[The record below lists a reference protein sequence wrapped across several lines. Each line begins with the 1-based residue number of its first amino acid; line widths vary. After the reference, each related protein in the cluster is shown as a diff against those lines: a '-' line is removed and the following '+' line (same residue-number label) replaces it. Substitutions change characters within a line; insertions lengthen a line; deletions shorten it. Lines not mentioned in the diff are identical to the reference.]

1 MVKYCYASKELLRER
16 RRNILRINKE
26 RVVQQFYD
34 LIAIPCPSTQER
46 QVADYLIRE
55 MEALGGT
62 VTEDNA
68 AAALQGTTGNLFI
81 NFPGTVEGVPKI
93 LLSAHLDC
101 VNPCAGIQA
110 TLEDGVFR
118 SDGTTILGG
127 DDKSGVTAILET
139 LRCLKEQN
147 IPHGPLQVV
156 FTVCEEQGVAGSRNM
171 DASLLDADFG
181 YCLDSSGH
189 PGKIIFAAPGQNKI
203 FTKVHGKTA
212 HGGLAPEKGINAIK
226 KAAEILLDVPTAR
239 IDEETTC
246 NIGIIHGGTAT
257 NVVPDLVEIAMDCR
271 SRNLEKLEALTERI
285 VAAYQEGGKKAGV
298 PVDVEVRPSYK
309 PYELPKDSPCILLA
323 AKAAEG
329 LGLPVDV
336 AATGGGSD
344 SSHFN
349 GNGVPCTVLGTG
361 MTNVH
366 TVEEILLEKDL
377 YDICEWTLSIVADN
391 AKKQA

>member
-1 MVKYCYASKELLRER
+1 M
-16 RRNILRINKE
+16 RINKE

-118 SDGTTILGG
+118 SDGATILGG

-203 FTKVHGKTA
+203 FTKIHGKTA

-323 AKAAEG
+323 AKAAEE

>member
-1 MVKYCYASKELLRER
+1 M
-16 RRNILRINKE
+16 RINKE

-118 SDGTTILGG
+118 SDGATILGG

-171 DASLLDADFG
+171 AASLLDADFG

-203 FTKVHGKTA
+203 FTNVHGKTA
-212 HGGLAPEKGINAIK
+212 HGGLAPAKGLHAIK

-298 PVDVEVRPSYK
+298 PVDVEVRPSYQ

-323 AKAAEG
+323 AKAAEE

>member
-1 MVKYCYASKELLRER
+1 M
-16 RRNILRINKE
+16 RINKE

-118 SDGTTILGG
+118 SDGATILGG

-181 YCLDSSGH
+181 YCLDLSGH

-323 AKAAEG
+323 AKAAEE

>member
-1 MVKYCYASKELLRER
+1 M
-16 RRNILRINKE
+16 RINKE

-171 DASLLDADFG
+171 DTSLLDADFG

-323 AKAAEG
+323 AKAAEE

>member
-298 PVDVEVRPSYK
+298 LVDVEVRPSYK

-323 AKAAEG
+323 AKAAEE

>member
-1 MVKYCYASKELLRER
+1 MKIKLPREER
-16 RRNILRINKE
+16 RRSILRINKE
-26 RVVQQFYD
+26 RVLNQFYE
-34 LIAIPCPSTQER
+34 LIGIPCPSTQER
-46 QVADYLIRE
+46 QVADVLIKE
-55 MEALGGT
+55 LQELGGT
-62 VTEDNA
+62 VVEDKA
-68 AAALQGTTGNLFI
+68 SAEKLGGTTGNLVAS
-81 NFPGTVEGVPKI
+81 FPGTVSGAPTI
-93 LLSAHLDC
+93 LLSSHLDC
-101 VNPCAGIQA
+101 VNPCTGIKA
-110 TLEDGVFR
+110 TLKDGVFR

-127 DDKSGVTAILET
+127 DDKSGVVAIMET

-171 DASLLDADFG
+171 DPTLLHADFG

-212 HGGLAPEKGINAIK
+212 HGGIAPEKGINAIK
-226 KAAEILLDVPTAR
+226 KAAEILMDVPTAR

-246 NIGIIHGGTAT
+246 NIGIINGGTAT
-257 NVVPDLVEIAMDCR
+257 NIVPDLVEIAMDCR
-271 SRNLEKLEALTERI
+271 SRNLQKLEALTERI
-285 VAAYQEGGKKAGV
+285 VTAYKEGGKKAGV
-298 PVDVEVRPSYK
+298 KVDVEVRPSYK
-309 PYELPKDSPCILLA
+309 PYELPKDSKCIVLA
-323 AKAAEG
+323 AKAAEE
-329 LGLPVDV
+329 LGLTVDI

-349 GNGVPCTVLGTG
+349 AFGVPCTVLGTG

-377 YDICEWTLSIVADN
+377 YDICEWTLAIVADN
-391 AKKQA
+391 AK

>member
-1 MVKYCYASKELLRER
+1 M
-16 RRNILRINKE
+16 RINKE

-118 SDGTTILGG
+118 SDGATILGG

-285 VAAYQEGGKKAGV
+285 VATYQEGGKKAGV

-323 AKAAEG
+323 AKAAEE